1 MKIPR
6 NPEQVHAPVAGYTH
20 QIEVTGAQRWL
31 VLSGQIGRYADGHT
45 PEDPINQLR
54 VALENLRHNL
64 DSANM
69 DVSDIVKLTIYLVGE
84 IDTQARRKTLD
95 AWLDGYQPSMTVLY
109 VAALAAP
116 IYRVEIDAWACQDE
130 PR

>member
-6 NPEQVHAPVAGYTH
+6 NPEQVHAPVAGYHH

-31 VLSGQIGRYADGHT
+31 VLSGQIGKHADGHL
-45 PEDPINQLR
+45 PEDPIEQLST
-54 VALENLRHNL
+54 ALENLRLNL
-64 DSANM
+64 KSAGM
-69 DVSDIVKLTIYLVGE
+69 GVSDIVKLTIYLVGE
-84 IDTQARRKTLD
+84 IGPQQRREVLDT
-95 AWLDGYQPSMTVLY
+95 WLAGHRPTMTVLY

-130 PR
+130 SR